1 MFRVFKKHREK
12 VKKYLLVFFLSIVS
26 IGMVVTLAP
35 LPVGNSNLTAGN
47 VLATIG
53 SDKIT
58 TTDLQN
64 SIESRL
70 RNSPLGNDAGIIP
83 AIAGTVLNDMVMQ
96 RALARQASRMGLEV
110 SNQELRAAL
119 EAEPWLYQNGKFIG
133 VSQYENIVE
142 EETGMSVPEF
152 EEQLR
157 QSLLLDKLRSVIS
170 DGVDVTPAEV
180 HQAFLR
186 RNTKA
191 KIRYVVF
198 DPSQF
203 LKSVQVTPAA
213 LQTYFDQ
220 HRDLYR
226 IPEERQVQYVIISP
240 DQVRSQ
246 VNITNQE
253 MQNYYT
259 QHLAEYRVPNRVKVA
274 QILFKTTGKS
284 PQEIAALK
292 QTAESVLAKIKAGA
306 HFSQM
311 AEQYSEDAS
320 AANGGLIGWI
330 THGQTVKAFED
341 AAFSLNPG
349 QVSGLIQTS
358 YGLVIIK
365 VLAKQTAHLQTFSEV
380 QDSIRATLM
389 QQKIADAQQALAQ
402 SLEDKLAAQPSQF
415 ATIAKQAGL
424 TVKQTPLFK
433 YNTTLPDFGSSQA
446 FQNLTF
452 QLQVGQV
459 GQPISIPMGVALI
472 QLTKIVP
479 AHDPK
484 LSEVQAKVEQDYRQA
499 QSKLTAAQKAMAF
512 AQAVQKGDF
521 QTVAK
526 TEGYVVK
533 ESKDF
538 SRQDYVDNLGSGSNL
553 SAAFT
558 LAPGQ
563 TGGPVSLGGKQ
574 VVFQV
579 VSQTPPSEAEFA
591 AQKDQIREELLDQAR
606 NLAWEVYRDNLK
618 AYLIRTGQLKMNPT
632 ALKTFLAGF
641 TNQD

>member
-1 MFRVFKKHREK
+1 MFRVFKRHREK

-35 LPVGNSNLTAGN
+35 LPVGNSNVNGSN

-58 TTDLQN
+58 TTDLQE
-64 SIESRL
+64 SLQSRL
-70 RNSPLGNDAGIIP
+70 RNSPLGNDAAIIP

-96 RALARQASRMGLEV
+96 HALTQQARAMGLEV

-119 EAEPWLYQNGKFIG
+119 VAEPWLYQSGRFIG
-133 VSQYENIVE
+133 VAQYENIVQ

-152 EEQLR
+152 EGQLR

-170 DGVDVTPAEV
+170 DGAEVTPAEV
-180 HQAFLR
+180 QASFIR

-191 KIRYVVF
+191 KIQYVVF

-203 LKSVQVTPAA
+203 QKAVQVNPKA

-220 HRDLYR
+220 HRDAYR
-226 IPEERQVQYVIISP
+226 VPEERQVQYVIIGT

-246 VNITNQE
+246 VSVTNQE
-253 MQNYYT
+253 MQDYYT
-259 QHLAEYRVPNRVKVA
+259 RRLSDYRVPDRVKVA

-292 QTAESVLAKIKAGA
+292 KTAASVLAKIKAGA
-306 HFSQM
+306 HFGQM

-330 THGQTVKAFED
+330 THGQTVKSFED
-341 AAFSLNPG
+341 AAFTLNPG
-349 QVSGLIQTS
+349 QVSHVIQTS

-365 VLAKQTAHLQTFSEV
+365 VLAKQSAHLQTFAEV
-380 QDSIRATLM
+380 KDSIQHTLLER
-389 QQKIADAQQALAQ
+389 KVAAAQQALAQ
-402 SLEDKLAAQPSQF
+402 SLENKLAAHPNQFKALSQ
-415 ATIAKQAGL
+415 QAGL
-424 TVKQTPLFK
+424 AVHETPLFK

-446 FQNLTF
+446 FQNLAF
-452 QLQVGQV
+452 QLQANQV
-459 GQPISIPMGVALI
+459 GQPFNIPKGVAII
-472 QLTKIVP
+472 QVTQIVP
-479 AHDPK
+479 PHVPS
-484 LSEVQAKVEQDYRQA
+484 LSEVQTTVEQDYRNAQA
-499 QSKLTAAQKAMAF
+499 KTLAAQKAKAF
-512 AQAVQKGDF
+512 AQAVQKGNL
-521 QTVAK
+521 QAIAK
-526 TEGYVVK
+526 TDGYAVK

-538 SRQDYVDNLGSGSNL
+538 SRQGYIDGVGSASDL

-558 LAPGQ
+558 LSPGQ
-563 TGGPVSLGGKQ
+563 IAGPVSVGGRK

-579 VSQTPPSEAEFA
+579 TSRTPPNESDFS
-591 AQKDQIREELLDQAR
+591 AQQDQIREELLDQAR
-606 NLAWEVYRDNLK
+606 NLAWEIYRENLK
-618 AYLIRTGQLKMNPT
+618 AHLIRTGRLKMNPA
-632 ALKTFLAGF
+632 ALKTFLASYAG
-641 TNQD
+641 QR